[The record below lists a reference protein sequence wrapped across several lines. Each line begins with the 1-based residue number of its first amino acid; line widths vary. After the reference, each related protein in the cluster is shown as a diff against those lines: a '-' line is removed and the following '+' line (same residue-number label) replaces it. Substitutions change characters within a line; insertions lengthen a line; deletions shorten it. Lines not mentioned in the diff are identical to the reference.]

1 MGNVWHPC
9 HTHESNID
17 KKIYFQ
23 FQLYEQFLVSK
34 IIYETSLIIEIK
46 FKYIDLIDLYE

>member
-1 MGNVWHPC
+1 MNLIS
-9 HTHESNID
+9 T
-17 KKIYFQ
+17 KIYFQ
-23 FQLYEQFLVSK
+23 IWRYEQFLVSK